1 MRMKKVRAS
10 GASML
15 LEKLTK
21 LEESVMT
28 SFLHRLKMSL
38 LKH

>member
-1 MRMKKVRAS
+1 MKKVRAS
-10 GASML
+10 GASL
-15 LEKLTK
+15 HSEKLTR